1 MNAALIQYLESLPKE
16 HLEVHLAAYPWF
28 TAARVVLA
36 KKQDTTE
43 AIQQTVPYV
52 ADRKWFKNYLDQKAE
67 TIITTTKTLEE
78 IKIPNK
84 TLAEEKLE
92 VAEKPLQE
100 NEKIKTPEILEVQ
113 QEILIEDV
121 FETTNKENEEILA
134 NTILEKIENKA
145 AMELQ
150 AEEIEEQEL
159 AEEKPP
165 EAENFSFSGWL
176 THFNNAKIIE
186 QNAPKSK
193 PIKDEL
199 DILIKSNIPYEMLE
213 QKIEAETNYSKGLN
227 DFIAQQKQHKKRIVP
242 TADFDEKT
250 QLPITETIAV
260 LLEKQGRIKQA
271 ISVYEQLSLKFPMK
285 STYFAAH
292 IRKLR
297 DKI

>member
-1 MNAALIQYLESLPKE
+1 MNAALIQHLESLPKE

-36 KKQDTTE
+36 KKQNTTD

-52 ADRKWFKNYLDQKAE
+52 ADRKWFKNYLDQKPE
-67 TIITTTKTLEE
+67 TIATSQILTEKVVEE
-78 IKIPNK
+78 EF
-84 TLAEEKLE
+84 LVEEKSE
-92 VAEKPLQE
+92 VSKV
-100 NEKIKTPEILEVQ
+100 LEVQ
-113 QEILIEDV
+113 
-121 FETTNKENEEILA
+121 EEILVEDIFETA
-134 NTILEKIENKA
+134 TEQTESALEKSEEFSTQTILEAIENKA
-145 AMELQ
+145 EAEQQTEEMEEPKF
-150 AEEIEEQEL
+150 EEIEEEEL
-159 AEEKPP
+159 PVP
-165 EAENFSFSGWL
+165 ENFSFSGWL
-176 THFNNAKIIE
+176 THFNNE
-186 QNAPKSK
+186 EKSNK
-193 PIKDEL
+193 PSTKTKPPKDEL
-199 DILIKSNIPYEMLE
+199 DVLIKSNIPYEMLE
-213 QKIEAETNYSKGLN
+213 SKIEAETNYSKGLN

-242 TADFDEKT
+242 TADFDGKT

>member
-1 MNAALIQYLESLPKE
+1 MNAALIQHLESLPKE

-36 KKQDTTE
+36 KKQNTTE

-52 ADRKWFKNYLDQKAE
+52 ADRKWFKNYLDQKPE
-67 TIITTTKTLEE
+67 TIATSQILSEKVVEEE
-78 IKIPNK
+78 I
-84 TLAEEKLE
+84 LVEKKSE
-92 VAEKPLQE
+92 VSKV
-100 NEKIKTPEILEVQ
+100 LEVQ
-113 QEILIEDV
+113 EEILVEDV
-121 FETTNKENEEILA
+121 FETATEQTESALEKREEFSA
-134 NTILEKIENKA
+134 QTILEAIEEKA
-145 AMELQ
+145 EAEQ
-150 AEEIEEQEL
+150 QTEEIEEPKFEEIEEEL
-159 AEEKPP
+159 PTP
-165 EAENFSFSGWL
+165 ENFSFSGWL
-176 THFNNAKIIE
+176 THFNNE
-186 QNAPKSK
+186 EKSNK
-193 PIKDEL
+193 PLTKTKPPKDEL
-199 DILIKSNIPYEMLE
+199 DVLIKSNIPYELLE

-292 IRKLR
+292 IRKLK

>member
-1 MNAALIQYLESLPKE
+1 MNAALIQHLESLPKE

-36 KKQDTTE
+36 KKQNTTD

-52 ADRKWFKNYLDQKAE
+52 ADRKWFKNYLDQKPE
-67 TIITTTKTLEE
+67 TIATSQILTEKVVEE
-78 IKIPNK
+78 EF
-84 TLAEEKLE
+84 LVEEKSE
-92 VAEKPLQE
+92 VSKV
-100 NEKIKTPEILEVQ
+100 LEVQ
-113 QEILIEDV
+113 
-121 FETTNKENEEILA
+121 EEILVEDIFETA
-134 NTILEKIENKA
+134 TEQTESALEKSEEFSTQTILEAIENKA
-145 AMELQ
+145 EAEQQAEKMEEPKF
-150 AEEIEEQEL
+150 EEIEEEEL
-159 AEEKPP
+159 SVP
-165 EAENFSFSGWL
+165 ENFSFSGWL
-176 THFNNAKIIE
+176 THFNNE
-186 QNAPKSK
+186 EKSNK
-193 PIKDEL
+193 PSTKTKPPKDEL
-199 DILIKSNIPYEMLE
+199 DVLIKSNIPYEMLE
-213 QKIEAETNYSKGLN
+213 SKIEAETNYSKGLN

-242 TADFDEKT
+242 TADFDGKT

>member
-1 MNAALIQYLESLPKE
+1 MNAALIQHLESLPKE

-36 KKQDTTE
+36 KKQNTTD

-52 ADRKWFKNYLDQKAE
+52 ADRKWFKNYLDQKPE
-67 TIITTTKTLEE
+67 TIATSQILTEKVVEE
-78 IKIPNK
+78 EF
-84 TLAEEKLE
+84 LAEEKSE
-92 VAEKPLQE
+92 VSKV
-100 NEKIKTPEILEVQ
+100 LEVQ
-113 QEILIEDV
+113 
-121 FETTNKENEEILA
+121 EEILVEDIFETA
-134 NTILEKIENKA
+134 TEQTESALEKSEEFSTQTILEAIENKA
-145 AMELQ
+145 EAEQQTEEMEEPKF
-150 AEEIEEQEL
+150 EEIEEEEL
-159 AEEKPP
+159 PVP
-165 EAENFSFSGWL
+165 ENFSFSGWL
-176 THFNNAKIIE
+176 THFNNE
-186 QNAPKSK
+186 EKSNK
-193 PIKDEL
+193 PSTKTKPPKDEL
-199 DILIKSNIPYEMLE
+199 DVLIKSNIPYEMLE
-213 QKIEAETNYSKGLN
+213 SKIEAETNYSKGLN

-242 TADFDEKT
+242 TADFDGKT